1 MTENENEATD
11 LDYLTLSDI
20 FPTAW
25 TALTFSGFEPGD
37 SVAVFG
43 AGPVGLLAAYSALL
57 RGASRVYV
65 VDRVA
70 QRLQRAADIG
80 AIPVSFDETFGGDD
94 PVAEILRRED
104 AEGGGSRGV
113 NRAVDCVGM
122 EAVNWKGE
130 REQGVVMRNM
140 VDVVGE
146 KGGIGLVGVY
156 MAQDSSPGAPR
167 GDRVSKEIGFPVTE
181 FFNKGLK
188 MQGGVIDPK
197 IVAPELVELIASGRA
212 RPGFVATAV
221 IDIEEV
227 PEYYARFDRHEEIK
241 VYIRF

>member
-65 VDRVA
+65 IDRVV
-70 QRLQRAADIG
+70 QRLQRAARIG
-80 AIPVSFDETFGGDD
+80 AIPISFNETHDD

-104 AEGGGSRGV
+104 EEGNSGRGV

-122 EAVNWKGE
+122 EAVNGKGE
-130 REQGVVMRNM
+130 SEQGVVMRNM
-140 VDVVGE
+140 IDVVGE
-146 KGGIGLVGVY
+146 KGGIGLIGVY
-156 MAQDSSPGAPR
+156 MAQDSSPGAPK
-167 GDRVSKEIGFPVTE
+167 GDHVSKEIGFPVTE
-181 FFNKGLK
+181 FFNKGLR

-221 IDIEEV
+221 IDIEDV

>member
-1 MTENENEATD
+1 M
-11 LDYLTLSDI
+11 
-20 FPTAW
+20 
-25 TALTFSGFEPGD
+25 
-37 SVAVFG
+37 
-43 AGPVGLLAAYSALL
+43 
-57 RGASRVYV
+57 

-80 AIPVSFDETFGGDD
+80 AIPVSFNETYDD

-104 AEGGGSRGV
+104 AEGGGGGGV

-130 REQGVVMRNM
+130 GEQGVVMRNM

-156 MAQDSSPGAPR
+156 MAQDSSTGAPR
-167 GDRVSKEIGFPVTE
+167 GDRVAKEIGFPVTE
-181 FFNKGLK
+181 FFNKGLR

-221 IDIEEV
+221 IDIEDV